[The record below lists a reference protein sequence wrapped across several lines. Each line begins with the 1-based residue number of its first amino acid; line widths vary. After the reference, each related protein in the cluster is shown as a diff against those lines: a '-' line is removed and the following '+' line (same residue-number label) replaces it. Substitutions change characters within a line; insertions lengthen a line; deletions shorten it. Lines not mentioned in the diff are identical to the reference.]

1 MIRLDRFLANQGIGT
16 RKEVK
21 QLIRQQLVR
30 IDGVLIERGDH
41 KFDEERCVVT
51 LRDEVIEHH
60 KDVYLLFH
68 KPAGCVCANHDP
80 LHPTVFDHL
89 PACYQRLSTVGRL
102 DKDTTGLL
110 LISDDGVLAHR
121 LLTPSRHVR
130 KGYEATLAKE
140 IDDAQVMALT
150 TGIDLG
156 DFTTMPA
163 EVQLI
168 DAHRVRLYICEGKF
182 HQVKRMFHAVGN
194 EVTALHRF
202 SFGPLSLG
210 DLPQGEWRPLRTE
223 EIEELK
229 EVSRP

>member
-102 DKDTTGLL
+102 DKDTTAEGGSIGISTIVLL
-110 LISDDGVLAHR
+110 VASYHLGWKKAVVAADWAASSFWAEAATSPRSSLRSSWWRRSPIFARKTEVPDGR
-121 LLTPSRHVR
+121 LRI
-130 KGYEATLAKE
+130 EAADSSASATR
-140 IDDAQVMALT
+140 Q
-150 TGIDLG
+150 
-156 DFTTMPA
+156 
-163 EVQLI
+163 
-168 DAHRVRLYICEGKF
+168 
-182 HQVKRMFHAVGN
+182 KRSPMYRRSIRG
-194 EVTALHRF
+194 
-202 SFGPLSLG
+202 
-210 DLPQGEWRPLRTE
+210 
-223 EIEELK
+223 
-229 EVSRP
+229 